1 MTRLVYNLLFPF
13 IFAVLAPHYG
23 YKMLRRSRSGRGFGQ
38 RFGIF
43 GKKTKALVEGQR
55 GGIWVHAVSVGEV
68 RLAALLIREWRRRDP
83 AARIVLSTTTPTG
96 QAVAQ
101 AEVGSMVPVIFNPV
115 DFLPCV
121 RAAFDLLR
129 PRVLVL
135 VEAEVWPNYFWEARA
150 RGVPIVMANAR
161 LSRRTEARYH
171 WLAWFARPLLRQM
184 ERICVQNARDA
195 DRFAGL
201 GVERERLVD
210 TGSMKFDVS
219 RVSWNG
225 ALDPAAILSHAGWRT
240 GRPIFLAASTHGGEE
255 ALVGRVFLRLRA
267 EFPDLFLLVAPRHME
282 RGGEVGRALRE
293 IGIGCVRR
301 SQLDSAGS
309 QEGDALILDTT
320 GELKHFYPLAMVT
333 FVGKSLVG
341 RGGQN
346 FLEPVQGGTPVV
358 LGPHMENFEAMAE
371 EFTAAG
377 AVLRVEDEPGL
388 TDAVGRILR
397 ERDFADGLVSKAR
410 ALFERRL
417 GAACRTVDALGP
429 WTGIPHRPK
438 VATP

>member
-13 IFAVLAPHYG
+13 VFAALAPNYG

-43 GKKTKALVEGQR
+43 GRRTRALVEAQR
-55 GGIWVHAVSVGEV
+55 DGIWIHAVSVGEV

-101 AEVGSMVPVIFNPV
+101 AEVGSVVPVIFNPI

-121 RAAFDLLR
+121 RAAFDLMR

-171 WLAWFARPLLRQM
+171 WLGWFARPLLQQLA
-184 ERICVQNARDA
+184 RICVQNARDA
-195 DRFAGL
+195 ERFVGL
-201 GVERERLVD
+201 GVEPGRLID

-225 ALDPAAILSHAGWRT
+225 ALDPGGVLGQVGWRA
-240 GRPIFLAASTHGGEE
+240 GRPIFLAASTHSGEE
-255 ALVGRVFLRLRA
+255 ALVGRVFLRLKA
-267 EFPDLFLLVAPRHME
+267 EFPELFLVVAPRHME
-282 RGGEVGRALRE
+282 RGGEVTRALRDL
-293 IGIGCVRR
+293 GIACFRR
-301 SQLDSAGS
+301 SKLGGDATSS
-309 QEGDALILDTT
+309 GDALVLDST
-320 GELKHFYPLAMVT
+320 GELKHFYPLATVT
-333 FVGKSLVG
+333 FVGKSLLG

-358 LGPHMENFEAMAE
+358 LGPHMENFDAIAD
-371 EFTAAG
+371 EFTSAG
-377 AVLRVEDEPGL
+377 AVMRVEDESGL
-388 TDAVGRILR
+388 ATAVGRILG
-397 ERDFADGLVSKAR
+397 ESVFADALVSKAR
-410 ALFERRL
+410 TLFERRL
-417 GAACRTVDALGP
+417 GAAGRTVDALEP
-429 WTGIPHRPK
+429 WTGP
-438 VATP
+438 ASGA